1 MVSTNGTQCP
11 GVTASG
17 NGDPEMIYIS
27 PIEQGIKKVVQYN
40 TDESAI
46 TANYIN
52 IVIPTGGLPSLTI
65 DGNTTFTDVFAHPHL
80 AGYTCIRHN
89 LGGAASQHIIQSDS
103 AFTAIT
109 YGLGSVES
117 YGYNAGTLV
126 KNLSAVPS
134 INNVFNTGT
143 SNSYTCR
150 GTPFRF
156 NLNVTVKPTQLIWNF
171 SQVNNLSPN
180 VDVTQVNP
188 VPADSSQING
198 KWYYRYTVNTD
209 YTFSATGNYVIPI
222 QLFHPS
228 IEGCAGSFEILLPI
242 SVIAAPATDFT
253 SVFTGCVGDQVQF
266 TGTSVTANGVP
277 TSQWNWNFGD
287 NSTATIQNPTKT
299 YTTAGIFN
307 VNLRAI
313 AEDGCIGDTT
323 KPLVVNARPV
333 VAVVRD
339 TVYVCINASATFQV
353 QNPVSGAT
361 YNWYTA
367 ATGGTLLG
375 TGTSFVANNIT
386 GLVDFY
392 VEGIVGGCA
401 SVTRTRVTAAI
412 LPDLPAPV
420 LSVDSIGTNIL
431 VFRWT
436 AVAGAV
442 GYEVS
447 VNGGATWTLP
457 SSGATGLAHIINNL
471 PLGTTVTLLVRAN
484 GGCLPAVSQPATATT
499 RTDQVY
505 IPNAFTPNGDGLN
518 DVLRVYSNVIRQMR
532 FVIFN
537 QWGEKIFE
545 STDQNMTWDGTH
557 RGKPQPSGVYMYVCD
572 ITLNT
577 GERIQRKGAINL
589 VR

>member
-1 MVSTNGTQCP
+1 MVSTNGDDCP
-11 GVTASG
+11 GVTATG

-52 IVIPTGGLPSLTI
+52 IVIPTAGLPSLTI
-65 DGNTTFTDVFAHPHL
+65 DGNSTFTDVFPHPHL

-89 LGGAASQHIIQSDS
+89 LGGTASQHIIESDS

-156 NLNVTVKPTQLIWNF
+156 NLNVTVKPTQLIWGF

-180 VDVTQVNP
+180 TDITQVSP
-188 VPADSSQING
+188 VPADSTLING

-242 SVIAAPATDFT
+242 TVIAAPVTDFT
-253 SVFTGCVGDQVQF
+253 TAFSGCVGEQAQF
-266 TGTSVTANGVP
+266 NGTSVTANGVP
-277 TSQWNWNFGD
+277 TTQWSWNFGD
-287 NSTATIQNPTKT
+287 NTTASTQNPTKT
-299 YTTAGIFN
+299 YTTAGTYN

-313 AEDGCIGDTT
+313 AEDGCIGDVT
-323 KPLVVNARPV
+323 KPVVVNARPV

-339 TVYVCINASATFQV
+339 TAYVCINDNASFQV
-353 QNPVSGAT
+353 QNPVPGAT
-361 YNWYTA
+361 YNWYSA

-375 TGTSFVANNIT
+375 TGTTFVANNIT
-386 GLVDFY
+386 ALTNFY

-401 SVTRTRVTAAI
+401 SITRTRVTAAI

-420 LSVDSIGTNIL
+420 LSVDSIGTSIL

-447 VNGGATWTLP
+447 TNGGATWTLP
-457 SSGATGLAHIINNL
+457 SSGATGLTHTIANL

-499 RTDQVY
+499 RTDQIY

-545 STDQNMTWDGTH
+545 STDQNMAWDGTH